1 MLILTQ
7 SPACKIQVVNG
18 TTASFDSHASWTD
31 YNGTTVTPG
40 FTNAEF
46 TTAATNDVVGTPA
59 ASTYRNVKELFV
71 RNVHGSTSSLITI
84 QHIDG
89 TATIKLWE
97 GTLLAGESVQYV
109 QGVGFQYL
117 DANGYP
123 KTAPAPVGTYT
134 VSRLGATVSNST
146 TTAAKIT
153 GLDTPTGT
161 GTFVFE
167 YFIRF
172 QSATGTVGFK
182 LGCNYTGTVTTF
194 DYTLAFPTTNTADS
208 TGVMDQDIT
217 AAATVMGT
225 LAARGKTTSA
235 PLISTAG
242 VDTTASDILV
252 LISGL
257 MVVTAAGNLE
267 LYHASETAT
276 STSIMLDSVLRV
288 TKMA

>member
-1 MLILTQ
+1 MLLLAST
-7 SPACKIQVVNG
+7 SDKLQVVNA
-18 TTASFDSHASWTD
+18 TTADFDVHASWAD

-40 FTNAEF
+40 RTNTAF
-46 TTAATNDVVGTPA
+46 TTNATNDVVASPA
-59 ASTYRNVKELFV
+59 SSTYRNVKTLVV
-71 RNVHGSTSSLITI
+71 RNVHASTSSVVTVR
-84 QHIDG
+84 HTDG
-89 TATIKLWE
+89 TTPTDLWT
-97 GTLLAGESVQYV
+97 GTLLAGESVEYAEGSGFV
-109 QGVGFQYL
+109 YRDASGFPKAAPLAVGSYL
-117 DANGYP
+117 VA
-123 KTAPAPVGTYT
+123 
-134 VSRLGATVSNST
+134 RLASTVSNST

-194 DYTLAFPTTNTADS
+194 DYTLAFPQTNTVDS
-208 TGVMDQDIT
+208 AGTMDQDIT
-217 AAATVMGT
+217 AAPTVMAT

-235 PLISTAG
+235 PLISIGG

-252 LISGL
+252 LVSGL

-288 TKMA
+288 TKMG